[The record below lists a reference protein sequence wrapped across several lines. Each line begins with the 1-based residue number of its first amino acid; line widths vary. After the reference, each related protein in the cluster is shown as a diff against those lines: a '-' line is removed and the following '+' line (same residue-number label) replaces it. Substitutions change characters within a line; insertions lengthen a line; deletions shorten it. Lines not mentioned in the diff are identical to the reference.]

1 MSWRVAKSLLQ
12 LRKQVDVLVPDRDKS
27 SDGSIG
33 NEEHASRTSD
43 HNPWVQ
49 DGREG
54 VVTAIDLTHDPKG
67 GFDSYAF
74 AEMLRIQKDSRLKYV
89 ISNGRI
95 FSSIESPWVWRKYS
109 GTSKHDHHVHVS
121 VKPDKHEYD
130 DVIPWDIQLGKPNKK
145 ADPVPNVVVLAKGT
159 RGAAVEELQ
168 RLLKMEQID
177 GQFGPK
183 TEEAVR
189 MFQRV
194 NGLTIDGIVGL
205 YTWEKLKKGK

>member
-1 MSWRVAKSLLQ
+1 MSWRLAKSLVQ
-12 LRKQVDVLVPDRDKS
+12 LRKQVDALVPERDKS

-54 VVTAIDLTHDPKG
+54 VVTAIDITHDPKA

-74 AEMLRIQKDSRLKYV
+74 AEMLRNVKDSRIKYV

-95 FSSIESPWVWRKYS
+95 FSSIESPWVWRKYI

-121 VKPDKHEYD
+121 VKAAKHEYD
-130 DVIPWDIQLGKPNKK
+130 DTVPWEIRLEKPNKK
-145 ADPVPNVVVLAKGT
+145 ADPVPEVVVLAKGT

-168 RLLKMEQID
+168 RLLKVEHVD
-177 GQFGPK
+177 GYFGPN
-183 TEEAVR
+183 TDEAVR
-189 MFQRV
+189 MFQKV
-194 NGLTIDGIVGL
+194 NGLAIDGVVGL
-205 YTWEKLKKGK
+205 YTWEKLRKGK